1 MCYNKN
7 RTEGITISD
16 FDKVNYWLELVDY
29 DLKTAKVML
38 SSISKNI
45 LDDMAKLFK
54 LRRNIS
60 IDIEPIL
67 LIDEKDSSWFLDNIL
82 SYGEVVYAR

>member
-67 LIDEKDSSWFLDNIL
+67 LIDEKDSS
-82 SYGEVVYAR
+82 